1 MSDDDEEKRSPQL
14 EVRDGGMPS
23 RTEIQKLLKGTF
35 LDAYGTNFMGSGL
48 DFGDWMRT
56 LDILR
61 YERWYGNQARDEK
74 KRRMKYLIAL
84 CAEQERLVESDISAT
99 GLSQSLIEDLIQGDW
114 NSVKSWTTALKFE
127 EENQSWREEMQKRFA
142 KFVEIAQEAYDTRP
156 KVFCPVCR
164 RPTPKQ
170 NIGSFKDGRHECP
183 WCTLVHDD
191 DGKFI
196 EKSKAHLSPVED
208 TDG

>member
-1 MSDDDEEKRSPQL
+1 MSDDEEKRSPQL
-14 EVRDGGMPS
+14 EVRDGGMPP
-23 RTEIQKLLKGTF
+23 RAEIQKLLKGTF
-35 LDAYGTNFMGSGL
+35 LDVYGENFMGSGL
-48 DFGDWMRT
+48 GFSDWMRT
-56 LDILR
+56 MDILR
-61 YERWYGNQARDEK
+61 YERWHGNQARDEK

-99 GLSQSLIEDLIQGDW
+99 GLSEALIEALVQGDW
-114 NSVKSWTTALKFE
+114 NEVKSWASALTFE

-142 KFVEIAQEAYDTRP
+142 KFVEIAQEAYETRP

-183 WCTLVHDD
+183 WCAIIHDD
-191 DGKFI
+191 TGKFV
-196 EKSKAHLSPVED
+196 EKDKAHLSPVED
-208 TDG
+208 TDE